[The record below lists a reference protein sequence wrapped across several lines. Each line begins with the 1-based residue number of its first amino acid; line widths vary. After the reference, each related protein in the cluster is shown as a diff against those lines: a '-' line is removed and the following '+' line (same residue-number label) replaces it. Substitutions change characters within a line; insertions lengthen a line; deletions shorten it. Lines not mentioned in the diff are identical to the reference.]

1 MKLLGAK
8 SESIPIASP
17 DQHKNAVDWS
27 LKTVFNP
34 PGSCQI
40 FKKHGFSFSHYI
52 MNLLRAA
59 IFFAETINQASMLS
73 TVHSKFNPDASA
85 CPKGRDYPTRAN
97 CSFQGKDGQVVLDQ
111 IRTVDKSRLVHKLG
125 EIDSKTK
132 AKVLAVIAEIFA
144 P

>member
-1 MKLLGAK
+1 
-8 SESIPIASP
+8 
-17 DQHKNAVDWS
+17 
-27 LKTVFNP
+27 
-34 PGSCQI
+34 
-40 FKKHGFSFSHYI
+40 
-52 MNLLRAA
+52 
-59 IFFAETINQASMLS
+59 MLS